1 MHSSYCIVFIFLL
14 VYIIPLIIF
23 LWICWYIWTDENK
36 SRDLAF
42 YYPFS
47 VFLHGSVS
55 KESDCSAE
63 DLGSIP
69 GSGRSAGEGS
79 GNPLH
84 YSCLVNPMDRG
95 AWRTTVH
102 EVARVGHDWVTKPP
116 PPVSSIHTAIKSRT
130 RFVVKIYFRMVI

>member
-69 GSGRSAGEGS
+69 GSGGTPVEENSNSLQSFYLE
-79 GNPLH
+79 
-84 YSCLVNPMDRG
+84 NPMGRG
-95 AWRTTVH
+95 ACVLQLMGSQRIRHNW
-102 EVARVGHDWVTKPP
+102 
-116 PPVSSIHTAIKSRT
+116 SINAFTFFEYHCL
-130 RFVVKIYFRMVI
+130 KILIYVLISLLKYFM